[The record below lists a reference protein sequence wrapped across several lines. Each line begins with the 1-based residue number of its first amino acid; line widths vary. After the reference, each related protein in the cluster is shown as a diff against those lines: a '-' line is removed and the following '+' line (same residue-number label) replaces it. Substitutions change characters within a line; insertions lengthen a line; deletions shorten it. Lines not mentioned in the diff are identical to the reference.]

1 MTINEHLI
9 QFCGKPV
16 VDFDTNKK
24 IMDPQGEAIRIS
36 LNYSEYEDDGLY
48 WEDKLDRLL
57 ADPLVEHLESLVI
70 GPWEDVGSQDTEFIV
85 ELLVK
90 YKDKL
95 CGLRQMFFG
104 DVIMEESEC
113 SWLDHGDISEL
124 WSAFPKLT
132 HFAIRGAG
140 GLTIGDGLGQCKDL
154 RSFVLQCSGL
164 PADVP
169 SDLATKLPEL
179 EHLEIWLGEENY
191 GAEYTIDS
199 IDRLINGDY
208 FPKLRYLG
216 LKNAE
221 KADEI
226 AELIARSKVV
236 SKLRVL
242 DLSMGTLSD
251 AGGEA
256 LLKCPHLK
264 NLDYLDL
271 HYHFMSDDM
280 IKKFLSLGIKVN
292 LDDKQEGDREE
303 DGTIWRFIAVSE

>member
-1 MTINEHLI
+1 MTINERLM

-24 IMDPQGEAIRIS
+24 IMDPTGEAIRIS
-36 LNYSEYEDDGLY
+36 LSYDEYEDDGLY
-48 WEDKLDRLL
+48 WEDKLDQLL

-95 CGLRQMFFG
+95 SGLRQLFFG

-113 SWLDHGDISEL
+113 SWLDHGDIGEL
-124 WSAFPKLT
+124 WTAFPKLT

-140 GLTIGDGLGQCKDL
+140 GLTIGKNLGKCKEL

-169 SDLATKLPEL
+169 SDLAVKLPEL

-199 IDRLINGDY
+199 IDKLINGNH
-208 FPKLRYLG
+208 FPKLVYLG

-226 AELIARSKVV
+226 AELIARSPVV
-236 SKLRVL
+236 AKLRVL

-251 AGGEA
+251 SGAEA

-264 NLDYLDL
+264 NLEFLDL
-271 HYHFMSDDM
+271 HHHY
-280 IKKFLSLGIKVN
+280 LSAEMMTKLRGLGIKVN
-292 LDDKQEGDREE
+292 LDDRQEEDRQE
-303 DGTIWRFIAVSE
+303 DGTVWRFIAVSE